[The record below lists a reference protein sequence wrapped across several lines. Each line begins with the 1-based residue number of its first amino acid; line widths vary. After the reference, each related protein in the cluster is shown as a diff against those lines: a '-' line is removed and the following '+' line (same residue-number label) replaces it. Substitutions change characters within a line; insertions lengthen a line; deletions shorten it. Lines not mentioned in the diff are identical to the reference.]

1 MFATTEFAADKRSIL
16 IDIAAVVGAQKGA
29 FVVCRIVGC
38 IDCFGGWKL
47 GVVGHRGGLYD
58 LVDNLVGE
66 LLQHT
71 DWENYVVAAGGM
83 TFIDTAFTHLIIPL
97 EVFLTVPRPRV
108 D

>member
-47 GVVGHRGGLYD
+47 GVTGRRGGRDD
-58 LVDNLVGE
+58 LVDNLVGV
-66 LLQHT
+66 LFQQPYRKSDIIAT
-71 DWENYVVAAGGM
+71 SGVAFEG
-83 TFIDTAFTHLIIPL
+83 TAFAHLIISL
-97 EVFLTVPRPRV
+97 EVFLQVPRPRAG
-108 D
+108 